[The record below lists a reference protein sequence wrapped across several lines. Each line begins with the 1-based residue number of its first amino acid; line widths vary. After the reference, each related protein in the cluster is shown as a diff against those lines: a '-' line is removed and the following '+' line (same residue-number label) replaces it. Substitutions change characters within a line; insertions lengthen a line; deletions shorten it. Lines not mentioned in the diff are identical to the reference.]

1 MNIKEIISES
11 NLELKGKEEEVS
23 NINDSG
29 LNVLQDF
36 IKSSKNKPVTEKVE
50 KLLKLLGK
58 GNSDEPTNLKLDDN
72 LKAEL
77 LKNLKN
83 EFLKEKEILEK
94 QSRDNGEKKTKMK
107 ENKHSPPKST
117 EPIKS
122 IPNNISNINTK
133 IQNKENNR
141 IQTDSDNSITN
152 NFFNSL
158 ETRQNKGQ
166 KLEKNNNVFN
176 TSNNVV
182 FATSGWGV
190 NQAPLKKPKT
200 NITTKNS
207 KTNLHT
213 QTSNNSKILKNSN
226 DVVVIKSGN
235 MAIKKLKDPS
245 NRNRKNSPNQAPKS
259 KLQQTKEENLKR
271 DKKGWI
277 GDAEMNDDDSDE
289 WMVIK

>member
-133 IQNKENNR
+133 IQNK
-141 IQTDSDNSITN
+141 
-152 NFFNSL
+152 
-158 ETRQNKGQ
+158 
-166 KLEKNNNVFN
+166 
-176 TSNNVV
+176 
-182 FATSGWGV
+182 
-190 NQAPLKKPKT
+190 
-200 NITTKNS
+200 
-207 KTNLHT
+207 
-213 QTSNNSKILKNSN
+213 
-226 DVVVIKSGN
+226 
-235 MAIKKLKDPS
+235 
-245 NRNRKNSPNQAPKS
+245 
-259 KLQQTKEENLKR
+259 
-271 DKKGWI
+271 
-277 GDAEMNDDDSDE
+277 
-289 WMVIK
+289 